1 MKFNGGEPGMLKR
14 KKIGVRLAD
23 ASRGAEE
30 GGWGSGREEGERREV
45 WHVGKGRR
53 GRAQKVQERR
63 EVWVAGDS
71 GGRGKCGCTRREGG
85 EGGWRSD
92 VRTVGGMCWEE
103 REGSGEG
110 DSKVKGPNPSP
121 LTPDPPTLPRQH
133 WGGGGWWWNQ
143 SAFGCDSSIY

>member
-30 GGWGSGREEGERREV
+30 GGWGSGRKEGERREV

-63 EVWVAGDS
+63 EVWVAGGS
-71 GGRGKCGCTRREGG
+71 WG
-85 EGGWRSD
+85 EGNVDAR
-92 VRTVGGMCWEE
+92 GGGAGGVTYALLEGCAEE
-103 REGSGEG
+103 RERSGEV

-121 LTPDPPTLPRQH
+121 LTPNPTPSAQ
-133 WGGGGWWWNQ
+133 GGR
-143 SAFGCDSSIY
+143 